1 MIQNFSSN
9 SLEDTKRIALEL
21 LPFVIKNK
29 LLLLKGDLGSGKTF
43 FSQQLIRA
51 LINDDNAIVGSPTFN
66 IVKTYKTIDNTLIYH
81 YDLYRL
87 KSAAEFEE
95 IGLLDNINTRS
106 GIFLIEWPE
115 IAQDLFFAPYLTIDI
130 TMRGL
135 YGRNFLVTT
144 KI

>member
-1 MIQNFSSN
+1 M
-9 SLEDTKRIALEL
+9 
-21 LPFVIKNK
+21 IKNK
-29 LLLLKGDLGSGKTF
+29 FLLLKGDLGSGKTF

-51 LINDDNAIVGSPTFN
+51 LINDDNVIVGSPTFN
-66 IVKTYKTIDNTLIYH
+66 IVKIYKTIDNTLVYH

-87 KSAAEFEE
+87 KSAADFEA
-95 IGLLDNINTRS
+95 IGLLDNINTR
-106 GIFLIEWPE
+106 GAICLVEWPE

-144 KI
+144 TL